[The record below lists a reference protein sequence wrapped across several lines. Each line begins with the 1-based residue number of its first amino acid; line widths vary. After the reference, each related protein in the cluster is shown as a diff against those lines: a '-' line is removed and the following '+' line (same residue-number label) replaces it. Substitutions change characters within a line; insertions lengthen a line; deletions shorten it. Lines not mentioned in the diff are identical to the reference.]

1 MKSTKCGLGL
11 IPSGHLIRL
20 NQPPPSSMPSLRHV
34 LTLVAVALMWMQ
46 TASSLAQSPNMGFMQ
61 LPQADGGST
70 TIFYP
75 TSAVETAVRQGPFE
89 LSWARSA
96 QPTKGNGRLIV
107 ISHGSGGSPWVHTD
121 LARALVKRGFVVV
134 LPQHQ
139 GDNYLD
145 DSTPG
150 PQSWIKRPMEVSRA
164 IDAVAKHPQLSDL
177 LSLDAVGVFGGSAG
191 GHTALSLAG
200 GEWSPS
206 RFRDHCKQNIERD
219 FSSCVGFTTLLH
231 GNWLDGMKVWLA
243 KQIISWRFSD
253 DTVQRYVDPRIKAV
267 VAMVPFAA
275 DFLPQS
281 LVEPRVALGLVA
293 AAKDI
298 NQVPAFHMEVVR
310 KACEPR
316 CSVIID
322 LAEAGHGAMLSPMPP
337 LEQGS
342 VANHLLSD
350 PPSFN
355 RAAELP
361 RLNGLVAEFFARELL
376 AKN

>member
-1 MKSTKCGLGL
+1 MQYL
-11 IPSGHLIRL
+11 HRL
-20 NQPPPSSMPSLRHV
+20 
-34 LTLVAVALMWMQ
+34 LTLIAVAVMWLHP
-46 TASSLAQSPNMGFMQ
+46 APSHAQVKNMGFTQ
-61 LPQADGGST
+61 ILQSDGGKT

-75 TSAVETAVRQGPFE
+75 TNFVETAVSQGPFE
-89 LSWARSA
+89 LSWASGA
-96 QPTKGNGRLIV
+96 QPLMGNGRLIV

-121 LARALVKRGFVVV
+121 LARALVTRGFIVA

-150 PQSWIKRPMEVSRA
+150 PESWIKRPIEVSRA
-164 IDAVAKHPQLSDL
+164 IDAVATHPPLSGL
-177 LSLDAVGVFGGSAG
+177 LTLDAVGVFGGSAG

-206 RFRDHCKQNIERD
+206 RFRDHCRQNIERD

-231 GNWLDGMKVWLA
+231 GNWLDGIKVWLA

-253 DTVQRYVDPRIKAV
+253 DTLQRYVDHRIKAS

-275 DFLPQS
+275 DFSPQS
-281 LVEPRVALGLVA
+281 LVEPRVSLGLVI
-293 AAKDI
+293 AAKDV
-298 NQVPAFHMEVVR
+298 NQIPAFHAEAVR
-310 KACEPR
+310 KVCEPR
-316 CSVIID
+316 CSVITY

-342 VANHLLSD
+342 LANYLLGD

-355 RAAELP
+355 RAADLP
-361 RLNGLVAEFFARELL
+361 RLNGLIADFFVQELHS
-376 AKN
+376 KN